1 MGGTRSGSR
10 SALRPRSEV
19 VREGPVGPPGRA
31 GRHENW
37 RRKLPSLLESV
48 RTTRSSER
56 GSRGGV
62 LLLGLEQC
70 TGSRNR
76 ENYGLEPAST
86 TDISL
91 IFRTAEVLVVATTNW
106 RWPLTIIV
114 EQDAADRRRWL
125 E

>member
-1 MGGTRSGSR
+1 M
-10 SALRPRSEV
+10 
-19 VREGPVGPPGRA
+19 GPPGRA
-31 GRHENW
+31 GRHANW
-37 RRKLPSLLESV
+37 RRQLPPLLESV